1 MAEWSRLS
9 SDCALFLAKAWRHG
23 AAERQT
29 DAMDRDTCAVT
40 HLLHLQCCH
49 MYVHCWNS
57 VDMEKTCNYL
67 HDYFTMATVPLHKH
81 ILHRNFGNYVTHH
94 ARIVVMVTVPHAKLT
109 YSCSHDDPNAFLT
122 KEVIRQ
128 WVVLD
133 SNPSMQQ
140 QNALFRG
147 RWLYQCFL
155 RRDVWQT

>member
-57 VDMEKTCNYL
+57 VDRKKTCNYL
-67 HDYFTMATVPLHKH
+67 HDYFTVATVPLQIFCTAISETMSH
-81 ILHRNFGNYVTHH
+81 IPRVSLSWLRCHTRSLRTRVVTTSWLGLEPLRESTDAFYDVTLGRNGV
-94 ARIVVMVTVPHAKLT
+94 AETV
-109 YSCSHDDPNAFLT
+109 
-122 KEVIRQ
+122 
-128 WVVLD
+128 
-133 SNPSMQQ
+133 
-140 QNALFRG
+140 
-147 RWLYQCFL
+147 WLLYISF
-155 RRDVWQT
+155 